1 MNIVS
6 HFPVCVLWHLPL
18 FYLFIPSLLQKNTL
32 EKSKTLH
39 KQMQDPSP
47 EQTIFSTLF
56 TLIINLSRKKA
67 NWVIISTQRWKK
79 NLCLDIDNLFTH
91 LDHAKKFV
99 GDLLE
104 VVAGDDATARPLAQV
119 TGAVFS

>member
-1 MNIVS
+1 MV
-6 HFPVCVLWHLPL
+6 
-18 FYLFIPSLLQKNTL
+18 
-32 EKSKTLH
+32 
-39 KQMQDPSP
+39 
-47 EQTIFSTLF
+47 
-56 TLIINLSRKKA
+56 
-67 NWVIISTQRWKK
+67 ISTQRWKK
-79 NLCLDIDNLFTH
+79 KLSGDIQLIIHTH

>member
-1 MNIVS
+1 
-6 HFPVCVLWHLPL
+6 
-18 FYLFIPSLLQKNTL
+18 
-32 EKSKTLH
+32 
-39 KQMQDPSP
+39 MQDPSP

-79 NLCLDIDNLFTH
+79 NLCLDIDNLFIH